1 MFDKIKLRPFSLLN
15 IPLTLI
21 SYQLIERK
29 QLLTLNMS
37 VRSPYRLPEAN
48 MTCYINTTMTNPI
61 QPCLHTPH
69 HNTKGLM
76 PQNVLNMHVYGSC
89 SRLQAITNLLLV
101 ISAKRTGLRFN
112 FFVLISLPVLLSSP
126 VLIRHLFLNWV
137 VSILSTTQTNL
148 HGNWQKYSVNHI

>member
-1 MFDKIKLRPFSLLN
+1 
-15 IPLTLI
+15 
-21 SYQLIERK
+21 
-29 QLLTLNMS
+29 MS
-37 VRSPYRLPEAN
+37 VCSPSRLPEAN

-69 HNTKGLM
+69 HIQKINTKGLT

-89 SRLQAITNLLLV
+89 SHLQAITNLLLV
-101 ISAKRTGLRFN
+101 ISAKQTGLYFN
-112 FFVLISLPVLLSSP
+112 FFVLISLPVLFSSP

-148 HGNWQKYSVNHI
+148 HGNWQKYTANHI